1 MKKMVSFIML
11 YVFVGIFLGSGASY
25 SKIEYY
31 DSVRTEHNI
40 IEQGIKVQYK
50 DDVSP
55 QELKAFLG
63 IDGEVQMY
71 GENIAYKHNDEKFL
85 IELKYIDSF
94 VELEIILKDNK
105 TDIEELEKIF
115 KDKFKDKK
123 NLDIFTYIKGKVNDN
138 HNLKSINLEGNYN
151 VKSIENLEIDN
162 GYTGVITLKNNEQ
175 LNYAIKNYGK
185 DDNYIIVGSPVIFI
199 SY

>member
-50 DDVSP
+50 DDISP
-55 QELKAFLG
+55 QELKEFLG
-63 IDGEVQMY
+63 ITGELKIY
-71 GENIAYKHNDEKFL
+71 GKNIAYKHNDEKFL

>member
-11 YVFVGIFLGSGASY
+11 YAFVGIFLGSGASY

-31 DSVRTEHNI
+31 DSVRAEYNI

-50 DDVSP
+50 EEISP
-55 QELKAFLG
+55 QELKTFLG
-63 IDGEVQMY
+63 INGEVQMY
-71 GENIAYKHNDEKFL
+71 GENISYKHNDEKFL

-94 VELEIILKDNK
+94 VELEIILKNNK
-105 TDIEELEKIF
+105 TDIEKLEKIF
-115 KDKFKDKK
+115 EDKFKDKK

>member
-31 DSVRTEHNI
+31 DSVRTKHNI

-50 DDVSP
+50 DDISP
-55 QELKAFLG
+55 QELKEFLG
-63 IDGEVQMY
+63 ITGELKIY
-71 GENIAYKHNDEKFL
+71 GKNIAYKHNDEKFL